1 MTKRSSGHAMNVND
15 VKEEKIVMCLILV
28 ESIKINTGSVY
39 PTPRSGERDEA
50 RVDQVQSDPMNFVLV
65 DCTPTQ

>member
-28 ESIKINTGSVY
+28 ESIKINPGSVY

-50 RVDQVQSDPMNFVLV
+50 CVDQVQSDPMNFVLV
-65 DCTPTQ
+65 DCTST